1 MPKRVEYFGLAAQ
14 MPPDELP
21 TVRDV
26 IRQAKY
32 YQETLPGKSLG
43 LSSNEIGMNKDL
55 LLKWLVTTNLSVE
68 PVMIEILKRWTEA
81 SEYFSPSRLIS
92 SKNLKDRV
100 EYHLNMASKYEKGGG
115 KGNVRQKYV
124 KDSSSLFN
132 ILACKCKIQKC
143 GLYSCEKTGSI
154 PEPKCGPFEKF
165 HYECTCGPDQS
176 VPAHLVQFIW

>member
-55 LLKWLVTTNLSVE
+55 ILLIGHHES
-68 PVMIEILKRWTEA
+68 
-81 SEYFSPSRLIS
+81 FS
-92 SKNLKDRV
+92 
-100 EYHLNMASKYEKGGG
+100 
-115 KGNVRQKYV
+115 
-124 KDSSSLFN
+124 
-132 ILACKCKIQKC
+132 
-143 GLYSCEKTGSI
+143 
-154 PEPKCGPFEKF
+154 
-165 HYECTCGPDQS
+165 
-176 VPAHLVQFIW
+176 